1 MDATQTNASH
11 LSSPGIGRLIDL
23 LRTSSNEG
31 FKLLANDE
39 SITVRDEESEIEAVK
54 SIVAEFYKNGYDQS
68 DEFGDDIKKFMADAK
83 CYFEQVASTSKKVEE
98 VASSHEA
105 DRRPATASESSPAP
119 FAAGGNDP
127 SYAMKEEWDR
137 LQRLR
142 ENEQKAPAPV
152 QEAPRSG
159 PITLDVFGSIWTSFG
174 SFFNAN
180 RKAAGAAANY
190 LGDQARVEFGGSPSE
205 LTTSPAR
212 SIFGGSEKGDDYT
225 RYDSSLEGLEL
236 AGRRLEDG
244 RPVNMDAVQRHL
256 NYLNTSMEGAK
267 TEGLSVDDV
276 DRMKKAKDILDEF
289 SERAGKST
297 QADPDQQKR
306 LEEIVKMAQDIGRT
320 MSEFIA
326 KVVARFKGMIG
337 LSDDGKNGEEAAAA
351 ARPRM

>member
-1 MDATQTNASH
+1 MDATKTNASH
-11 LSSPGIGRLIDL
+11 LSSPGIGGLIDL
-23 LRTSSNEG
+23 LKTSSNEDL
-31 FKLLANDE
+31 KLFANNE

-54 SIVAEFYKNGYDQS
+54 NIVAKFYEDGCDQS
-68 DEFGDDIKKFMADAK
+68 DEFDDDIKKFMADAK
-83 CYFEQVASTSKKVEE
+83 AYFEQFSSTSENVGK
-98 VASSHEA
+98 AAPATEA
-105 DRRPATASESSPAP
+105 DRRVENASAPSPAP
-119 FAAGGNDP
+119 FADGGSNP
-127 SYAMKEEWDR
+127 SPALKEEWER
-137 LQRLR
+137 LQRIR

-152 QEAPRSG
+152 QEPPRSG
-159 PITLDVFGSIWTSFG
+159 PITLDMFGSIWTSFG

-190 LGDQARVEFGGSPSE
+190 LGEQARVEFGGSPSE

-212 SIFGGSEKGDDYT
+212 SIFGGGEKGDDYT
-225 RYDSSLEGLEL
+225 RYDSSLEGLDL
-236 AGRRLEDG
+236 AGRRFEDG

-297 QADPDQQKR
+297 QTDPDQQKR
-306 LEEIVKMAQDIGRT
+306 LEEIIKMAQDIGRT

-351 ARPRM
+351 ARPKM

>member
-11 LSSPGIGRLIDL
+11 LSSPGIGGLIDL
-23 LRTSSNEG
+23 LKTSSNED
-31 FKLLANDE
+31 FKLLANNE
-39 SITVRDEESEIEAVK
+39 SRTVSDEESEIEAVK

-83 CYFEQVASTSKKVEE
+83 AYFEQFASTSENVGKAAP
-98 VASSHEA
+98 ASEA
-105 DRRPATASESSPAP
+105 DRRAENASAPSPAP
-119 FAAGGNDP
+119 FADGGSNP
-127 SYAMKEEWDR
+127 SSALKEEWER
-137 LQRLR
+137 LQKLR

-152 QEAPRSG
+152 QDAPRSG
-159 PITLDVFGSIWTSFG
+159 PITLDVFGSMWTSFG

-190 LGDQARVEFGGSPSE
+190 LGEQARIEFGNSPSE

-212 SIFGGSEKGDDYT
+212 SIFGGGEKGDDYT

-236 AGRRLEDG
+236 AGRRFEDG
-244 RPVNMDAVQRHL
+244 RPVNMEAVQRHL

-276 DRMKKAKDILDEF
+276 DRMKKAKDVLDEF

-306 LEEIVKMAQDIGRT
+306 LEEIVKMAQDIGRM
-320 MSEFIA
+320 MSEFVA
-326 KVVARFKGMIG
+326 KVVSRFKGIFG
-337 LSDDGKNGEEAAAA
+337 ANDASEDGAEVSAA